1 MKKAVYSVA
10 VAAVLLGMGNAYARP
25 ESLAGERTG
34 VWSGIPADDTHAH
47 LQVKGS
53 CDMCKTRIE
62 KAGKVKG
69 VTSVSWDKQG
79 QTLHVNY
86 DPAKTSLEAISKAI
100 AKAGHDTENHK
111 AEDKV
116 YKALPKCCKYRSD
129 K

>member
-1 MKKAVYSVA
+1 V
-10 VAAVLLGMGNAYARP
+10 YARP
-25 ESLAGERTG
+25 ESPVSEQTG
-34 VWSGIPADDTHAH
+34 VWSGISADDTHAH

-62 KAGKVKG
+62 KAAKKVKG
-69 VTSVSWDKQG
+69 VTSVSWDKQS

-100 AKAGHDTENHK
+100 AKVGHDTEKDK

-116 YKALPKCCKYRSD
+116 YKALPKCCQYRND